1 MSDSATPMD
10 IDPQPTATPQV
21 NGGDSSSVSPA
32 SAPAVATSS
41 SRPGKQR
48 LVDSED
54 EDEQDKNNNVD
65 QKQDNKED
73 EDDDEDSDV
82 PLQASTARSRSKP
95 SADDD
100 DDDDQDDDGENG
112 DDDDNDNGG
121 YNEDEGAD
129 DGDDGEDEDDG
140 ASVASKA
147 STIASAIKKTAITV
161 AKRLTSR
168 SAKKWDT
175 LYHKGPRFPPP
186 YEPLPSNIK
195 LKYDGKPVS
204 LPPEAEEAAM
214 FYAIKIETDYVKKPS
229 NAVIFNK
236 NFFND
241 WKKVLAKHPPSDGVK
256 ITDLSKCD
264 FSDMYNHFRELR
276 DAKNERK
283 KNMAP
288 SARKKEIEER
298 KAAEASFRICVVDGV
313 EQKVGNF
320 TVEPPGLFLG
330 RGAHPKM
337 GKIKKR
343 IRPEDITINHT
354 QNDAKH
360 PPPSPPAGHKWGSI
374 VTIKDKTWLSGWIE
388 NVNKQNKYMY
398 LDSSSLF
405 KTNSD
410 REKFEKARKLDNHVQ
425 QLRSEYEQMLTSKSR
440 SERELGTVIWLIDVW
455 SLRVGNEKNAE
466 EEAETYG
473 ACSLLKEHITCLPIT
488 NPATDPHWVKL
499 SFLGKDSMR
508 FEGQNVATPQIYK
521 NLQLFSKG
529 FKDVK
534 GNIFTKKGTDPLFMS
549 VDPGRVNKFLTS
561 HMAGLSAK
569 VFRTYNASVTFQ
581 ALLDRTDY
589 WLASQPD
596 PDRRVLNPAN
606 LKLAYEAANYQ
617 VAVLCNHQRTLNQ
630 QQMEQAENR
639 AATKRFAVLY
649 DRYKLRQLLLTGNKV
664 ADLKK
669 QYKSHD
675 FAKRWDEILE
685 EVPITIDQVREHEET
700 QAKQRKEK
708 LVKRFERD
716 QLEEK
721 YQAKIKKEEKEEST
735 TATPKK
741 EESTTAT
748 PKKEESTTAT
758 PSPNGKKAKLNGAA
772 AVAAVKAAKNKIVE
786 DSEQEQDS
794 ERDEDGKTRFLSKTG
809 RDEQLQAIDDRLKVL
824 AKERKSGKAEEA
836 SGNIPGV
843 CKRILGCVEKLKAV
857 EAEAEAKM
865 KTSDVALGTSK
876 LNYIDPRITVAWL
889 KKYDVRLQEEA
900 LKDPT
905 SKLSKEVVKIKEE
918 QEEAARKAAE
928 DAKKKKGAK
937 GKGAKGKG
945 GKKAKKEESEEEE
958 EEDVKPNGRKRGRGS
973 EAATSAP
980 ARKRAKAE
988 NGTAVPAATG
998 KKGKAAAAAAA
1009 ASVLAS
1015 AAPTNMNAIGES
1027 DKMELGLKV
1036 LNLTHY
1042 FPNTMQKKFKWAG
1055 TDDDGLDLRASWQ
1068 FVKDP
1073 WSKMRKPARKEGSKA
1088 DNVDMWEANT
1098 APAKAAAASG
1108 RVKVELKT
1116 TLSEKMPS
1124 KAAQAAVITG
1134 PAKRGAAAKNGT
1146 RRVLGG
1152 KKEAKSEEEEEE
1164 DDDDDDAPLVATTA
1178 GRTRAPS
1185 GRAAAAAAAAA
1196 AAQLKV
1202 KMLEDSDEDD
1212 EDKPLAALTNGA
1224 AKAAAAS
1231 TSTATSTPTPVG
1243 NGMKDL
1249 KDDRVEESE
1258 LSDEDDDVP
1267 LGQKR

>member
-10 IDPQPTATPQV
+10 IDSQTPATPQL
-21 NGGDSSSVSPA
+21 NGDGASSSQTTTASPA
-32 SAPAVATSS
+32 AGSKATVASSS
-41 SRPGKQR
+41 SRLAKQR
-48 LVDSED
+48 LADSED
-54 EDEQDKNNNVD
+54 EDDDQPLKNNGVKKMD
-65 QKQDNKED
+65 VAEDDN
-73 EDDDEDSDV
+73 EDDDDDDDSDV
-82 PLQASTARSRSKP
+82 PLQATSSRTRTKL

-100 DDDDQDDDGENG
+100 DDDDDDEGGEGDG
-112 DDDDNDNGG
+112 DDDDNGG
-121 YNEDEGAD
+121 YDENEGAD
-129 DGDDGEDEDDG
+129 DEDAGDDDDG
-140 ASVASKA
+140 ASATSKA
-147 STIASAIKKTAITV
+147 STIATTIKRTAVTI
-161 AKRLTSR
+161 AKRLTDR

-186 YEPLPSNIK
+186 YEPLPSNVK

-241 WKKVLAKHPPSDGVK
+241 WKKILAKHPPANGVK

-276 DAKNERK
+276 DAENERK
-283 KNMAP
+283 KSMAP

-298 KAAEASFRICVVDGV
+298 KAAEADFRVCVVDGV

-354 QNDAKH
+354 QGDPKH
-360 PPPSPPAGHKWGSI
+360 PPPAPPKGHKWADI
-374 VTIKDKTWLSGWIE
+374 VTIKDKTWLSAWIE

-410 REKFEKARKLDNHVQ
+410 REKFEKARKLDNHVR

-440 SERELGTVIWLIDVW
+440 SERELGTVVWLIDVW

-473 ACSLLKEHITCLPIT
+473 ACSLLKEHITCLPIV

-529 FKDVK
+529 FKDIK

-549 VDPGRVNKFLTS
+549 VDPGRVNKFLTG

-639 AATKRFAVLY
+639 TANKRFAVLY
-649 DRYKLRQLLLTGNKV
+649 DRYKLRQLLLTDNKV

-685 EVPITIDQVREHEET
+685 EVPITVDQVREHEEA

-708 LVKRFERD
+708 LLKRFERD

-721 YQAKIKKEEKEEST
+721 YQAKL
-735 TATPKK
+735 KK
-741 EESTTAT
+741 EESSV
-748 PKKEESTTAT
+748 P
-758 PSPNGKKAKLNGAA
+758 PSPNGKKGKVNGAKAA
-772 AVAAVKAAKNKIVE
+772 AVKKVVE
-786 DSEQEQDS
+786 DSEQEQES
-794 ERDEDGKTRFLSKTG
+794 ERDEDGKKKFLSKDL
-809 RDEQLQAIDDRLKVL
+809 RDEQIKAIDERLKVL
-824 AKERKSGKAEEA
+824 AKERKSGKVEET

-889 KKYDVRLQEEA
+889 KKYDVRLQDEA

-905 SKLSKEVVKIKEE
+905 SKLSKEVAKIKEE
-918 QEEAARKAAE
+918 QEEAARKAKEAA
-928 DAKKKKGAK
+928 AKKAK
-937 GKGAKGKG
+937 AAKAKAAKAKAKKG
-945 GKKAKKEESEEEE
+945 GKKGAKKEESEDDELKEEEEEE
-958 EEDVKPNGRKRGRGS
+958 EEDVKPNGRKRGRG
-973 EAATSAP
+973 AAAAEKEAP
-980 ARKRAKAE
+980 ARKRVKAE
-988 NGTAVPAATG
+988 NGTPVPASPSTSR
-998 KKGKAAAAAAA
+998 KS
-1009 ASVLAS
+1009 ASVR
-1015 AAPTNMNAIGES
+1015 TNLNAIGES
-1027 DKMELGLKV
+1027 EKMELDLKI

-1042 FPNTMQKKFKWAG
+1042 FPNTMQKKFKWAA
-1055 TDDDGLDLRASWQ
+1055 TDDDGLDLRPGWQ

-1073 WSKMRKPARKEGSKA
+1073 WGKMRKPARKEGSKA
-1088 DNVDMWEANT
+1088 DNVDMWEAKT
-1098 APAKAAAASG
+1098 TTGKIAAAMG
-1108 RVKVELKT
+1108 KTKVELKT

-1134 PAKRGAAAKNGT
+1134 PVKKGAATNGA
-1146 RRVLGG
+1146 RRVSAV
-1152 KKEAKSEEEEEE
+1152 KKEESDAEEEEDE
-1164 DDDDDDAPLVATTA
+1164 DDDDDDAPLVAVTS
-1178 GRTRAPS
+1178 TRSRVPS
-1185 GRAAAAAAAAA
+1185 GRAAAASGAAAR
-1196 AAQLKV
+1196 LKA
-1202 KMLEDSDEDD
+1202 KMLEDSDED
-1212 EDKPLAALTNGA
+1212 EDKPLAAWKTNGGSAGASTSASASASASGSNGA
-1224 AKAAAAS
+1224 AKKKL
-1231 TSTATSTPTPVG
+1231 V
-1243 NGMKDL
+1243 
-1249 KDDRVEESE
+1249 VEDSE
-1258 LSDEDDDVP
+1258 LSEQESDEDDDVP
-1267 LGQKR
+1267 LGKKR